1 MGLLLESRK
10 IVVHFLEKLLNIV
23 ICCRWCVMNCAPI
36 TVRRCMLDHE
46 FLRYRIPNV
55 DTQPRPICSLH
66 MQIYIR
72 FYIIMEFTV
81 TIWY

>member
-1 MGLLLESRK
+1 
-10 IVVHFLEKLLNIV
+10 
-23 ICCRWCVMNCAPI
+23 
-36 TVRRCMLDHE
+36 VRRCMLDHE